1 MNGSDAVE
9 YTKAVDGPPE
19 DSLVLPLKSMS
30 KSKID
35 EVTEVFLMD
44 ALNYFSA
51 AELYVWTKQIE
62 SVAEYLKAK
71 LKTQAFDSI
80 ATVLTGAMTGKVLGH
95 EVKLSFPKKW
105 VYSDAINK
113 LQEKQK
119 AELKAA
125 QLTEQANGTAF
136 QAKDEG
142 RITVTLKAED

>member
-30 KSKID
+30 KSRID

-51 AELYVWTKQIE
+51 AELYTWAKQIE

-80 ATVLTGAMTGKVLGH
+80 AESFGGSMAGEILGH
-95 EVKLSFPKKW
+95 SVKLSLPKRW
-105 VYSDAINK
+105 TYPEAITK
-113 LQEKQK
+113 LAEKQK

-125 QLTEQANGTAF
+125 QLLEQASGAAYQT
-136 QAKDEG
+136 KDEG
-142 RITVTLKAED
+142 RITVTIKGE